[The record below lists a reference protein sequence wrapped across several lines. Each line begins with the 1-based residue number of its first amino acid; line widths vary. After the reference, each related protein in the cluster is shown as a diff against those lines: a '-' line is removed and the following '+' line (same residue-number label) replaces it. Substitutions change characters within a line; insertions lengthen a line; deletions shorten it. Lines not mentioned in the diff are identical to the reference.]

1 MFNFSSKSIKHCNKV
16 MRISEHFQLQVFLY
30 QMFLYVK
37 LQSSIKGAFQ
47 DSHQTSEMRDVF
59 KGFTKLKKSTCIGIS
74 FWENSAPQ
82 LIQKILWHWYF
93 LVSFSEHFFW
103 ELLRMAF
110 YWSGLQKQTTCS
122 KEIRKDN
129 SSSICQPWNSITMA
143 LLLCTSKYLL
153 LLKEI
158 WFPRSLTFPHD
169 LYWWIKFQI
178 LCDQTINSSLRAK
191 ASNNLTCIQIEIVRS
206 LGPAIKY
213 NLCTDEGSSE
223 KQKFISF
230 DSGFMWFT
238 W

>member
-1 MFNFSSKSIKHCNKV
+1 MFNVSSKSIKHCNKV

-143 LLLCTSKYLL
+143 SLLLYQQV
-153 LLKEI
+153 
-158 WFPRSLTFPHD
+158 F
-169 LYWWIKFQI
+169 
-178 LCDQTINSSLRAK
+178 
-191 ASNNLTCIQIEIVRS
+191 V
-206 LGPAIKY
+206 PA
-213 NLCTDEGSSE
+213 
-223 KQKFISF
+223 
-230 DSGFMWFT
+230 
-238 W
+238 